1 MSNIIFV
8 TAMHG
13 RHETVLKCIN
23 NMPNIRRLWVYTDE
37 SDADLVREYSEL
49 SVYSPNNPLS
59 FKWES
64 AILNSSKLE
73 WEGLVVLGSDDYVDQ
88 KFIDFVSENIKK
100 YDFIGFKDIY
110 FEQNDRKYY
119 WGGYKNERRGE
130 PIGAGRVYSRSFLE
144 RLGFSLYDK
153 EAAKGLDS
161 IAWDRI
167 RKFRHTKLITTLRDN
182 DLYMADVKDGTGMT
196 SLKKIPNLKRV

>member
-37 SDADLVREYSEL
+37 SDADLVREHSEL
-49 SVYSPNNPLS
+49 SVYYPNSPLS

-73 WEGLVVLGSDDYVDQ
+73 WEGLVVLGSDDYIDQ

-153 EAAKGLDS
+153 EAVKGLDG

-167 RKFRHTKLITTLRDN
+167 RKFGHTKLITTLREN

-196 SLKKIPNLKRV
+196 SLRKIPNLKRV